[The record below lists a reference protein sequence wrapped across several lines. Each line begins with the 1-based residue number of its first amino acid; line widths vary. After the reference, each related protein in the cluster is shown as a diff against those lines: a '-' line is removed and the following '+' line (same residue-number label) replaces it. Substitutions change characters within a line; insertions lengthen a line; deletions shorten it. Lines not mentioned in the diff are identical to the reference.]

1 MPLRAG
7 RGGSAPA
14 AALFRFI
21 IPHRAAHGNTSRMCE
36 ALFPRSRAAGTV
48 HPLGAYFEVE
58 CFLKGGGN
66 MLSVLLN
73 RLGNLLCVKS
83 IVTIVLTVVFA
94 CLALSGKIT
103 GQDFLTVFS
112 VVIAFYFGT
121 QSQRLN
127 EKLTETTGE
136 KKQTDK

>member
-1 MPLRAG
+1 MPLRAD

-48 HPLGAYFEVE
+48 RPPGAYFEVE
-58 CFLKGGGN
+58 YFLKGGGN